1 MFHLLVCMATEEPKN
16 ANATQDRKNEL
27 VARANKSIYEFYAKG
42 MRTKD
47 QVPDLGFLL
56 ISVLISDAEVDDSLL
71 QAIIEEAIT
80 RNVLWMLEPAKVGR
94 PGKGMPE
101 LAYLEPSAVSQYRI
115 KKTFEAGKTSYRLL
129 MFFNTMRKIV
139 RGMRDNYD
147 EKGNKKKEPKSL
159 KELRDK
165 LFERH
170 GAGPIGAA
178 ALFAERARKI
188 QEVDSFKEFYK
199 YMGLEAPG
207 DEELTTLLRDCVK
220 KSMAVGYSKEALTQA
235 QARYLRLAKEPNVER
250 VPGVM
255 AEELRGSFSFFPGGN
270 GQGQSS
276 RGGRGVRGGRGR
288 GGDGRGGARA
298 GQRGRGW

>member
-1 MFHLLVCMATEEPKN
+1 MAH
-16 ANATQDRKNEL
+16 
-27 VARANKSIYEFYAKG
+27 ANKSIHDFYANGK
-42 MRTKD
+42 RTKD

-56 ISVLISDAEVDDSLL
+56 ISILISDAEVDDSFL

-80 RNVLWMLEPAKVGR
+80 RNVLWMLEPAKPGG

-115 KKTFEAGKTSYRLL
+115 KKTFEAGKTSYRIL
-129 MFFNTMRKIV
+129 MFLNTMRKIV
-139 RGMRDNYD
+139 RGMRDEYD
-147 EKGNKKKEPKSL
+147 EEGNKKADRKTL

-199 YMGLEAPG
+199 YMGLEAPS
-207 DEELTTLLRDCVK
+207 DEELTTLLRDSVK
-220 KSMAVGYSKEALTQA
+220 KSTAVGYSKEALTQA
-235 QARYLRLAKEPNVER
+235 RALYFRLEKEPNVER

-255 AEELRGSFSFFPGGN
+255 AEELRSNFSFFPGGN
-270 GQGQSS
+270 GQGQST
-276 RGGRGVRGGRGR
+276 RGGRGGRGGRGR
-288 GGDGRGGARA
+288 GGDGRGGTRA